1 MDAITRFFVDRWQ
14 FTLVMFALLIALGTA
29 AVRNIAKSED
39 PATRFPAVGVV
50 VLLPGA
56 DAEQIER
63 LIAIPIENALNGLDD
78 VRQITSGSRAGV
90 ATIGVEFIYGS
101 DPEKKYDEVVRE
113 LNVVRPSLPDGVTL
127 VRADRR
133 NPAQTNV
140 VQMALVSET
149 ASFRQM
155 EGYARGLRDAIERA
169 PVCNT
174 LRCGA
179 CPRRKCALRPTSI
192 GSRRIACRL
201 QRWRTH

>member
-14 FTLVMFALLIALGTA
+14 FTLVMFALLIALGA
-29 AVRNIAKSED
+29 GSVRNIAKSED
-39 PATRFPAVGVV
+39 PITRFPAVGVV

-113 LNVVRPSLPDGVTL
+113 LNVVRSSLPDGVTL

-149 ASFRQM
+149 ASFRRWKVM
-155 EGYARGLRDAIERA
+155 HAICATRSSARPACSTPRS
-169 PVCNT
+169 
-174 LRCGA
+174 GA
-179 CPRRKCALRPTSI
+179 CPRPKCAWRPISI
-192 GSRRIACRL
+192 GSPRTACRSRPL
-201 QRWRTH
+201 PMR